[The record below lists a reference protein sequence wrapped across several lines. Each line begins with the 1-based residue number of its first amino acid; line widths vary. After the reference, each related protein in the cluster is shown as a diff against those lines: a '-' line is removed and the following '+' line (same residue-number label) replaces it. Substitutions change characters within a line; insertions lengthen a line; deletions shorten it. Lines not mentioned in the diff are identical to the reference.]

1 MSNTDTER
9 CLQCAITGEKHK
21 GKSSPSLFDT
31 SIFCCNLLLKR
42 ASSTSEHLLRIHE
55 HTEKALLSLVLWVCR
70 AQEADPIRL
79 CTCFPHVCILL
90 PLRVTP
96 LKSSSKSAFFRVCLL
111 QPGSLKQP
119 ANSSRLSRGI
129 KATKQCFKLTGMA

>member
-70 AQEADPIRL
+70 AQEADQAL
-79 CTCFPHVCILL
+79 YLL
-90 PLRVTP
+90 SPCLHFTPPLRVTP